1 MTEGEVKALLAS
13 ALLVILSA
21 LGRLLLSPD
30 AAEVSGE
37 GLRATG
43 GLDSALAVAE
53 SAYSESERRREP
65 LGEAER
71 IDPNSASEIELDR
84 LPGVGPALARS
95 IVRSRERDGPFRSLD
110 DLRRVPGLGAKKV
123 EQLAAH
129 TALAAV
135 DGRRGSLAGGDR
147 LRGSGSMPRHER
159 VNLNRATAE
168 ELEILPG
175 IGPAKASAIVRWRSE
190 HGRFRKL
197 EDVLGVPGI
206 GPATLERLRALVVVR
221 P

>member
-1 MTEGEVKALLAS
+1 
-13 ALLVILSA
+13 
-21 LGRLLLSPD
+21 
-30 AAEVSGE
+30 
-37 GLRATG
+37 
-43 GLDSALAVAE
+43 
-53 SAYSESERRREP
+53 
-65 LGEAER
+65 
-71 IDPNSASEIELDR
+71 
-84 LPGVGPALARS
+84 
-95 IVRSRERDGPFRSLD
+95 
-110 DLRRVPGLGAKKV
+110 
-123 EQLAAH
+123 
-129 TALAAV
+129 
-135 DGRRGSLAGGDR
+135 
-147 LRGSGSMPRHER
+147 MPRHER